1 MDKNLFSKLTES
13 MIQMNEII
21 EGKRVPSREV
31 AVEAVKIKSISHQAT
46 YYEKNN
52 SFRTPD

>member
-1 MDKNLFSKLTES
+1 MDKNLFSRLTES

-21 EGKRVPSREV
+21 EGKRVPSREA